1 MYVNGEFLSV
11 SEIPFVDMRSSGPE
25 INYFLIEQTDL
36 LCKCL
41 FRIAVVFLAEID
53 HCWLSFI

>member
-25 INYFLIEQTDL
+25 IHSFLIERTDL

-53 HCWLSFI
+53 HC